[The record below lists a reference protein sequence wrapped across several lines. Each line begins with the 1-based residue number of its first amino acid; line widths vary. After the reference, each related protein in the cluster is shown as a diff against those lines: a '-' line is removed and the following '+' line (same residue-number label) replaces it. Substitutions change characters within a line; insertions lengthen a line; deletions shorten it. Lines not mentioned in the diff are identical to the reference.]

1 MVVHLLKQNRDD
13 LCMLAN
19 IRQRLFR
26 RREQWEQNLI
36 VLWFGNFMAGV
47 AFSLIM
53 PFMSLYIDTLG
64 DFTKAELGLWSGL
77 TYAITFLVTALI
89 SPWWGKIADRRGR
102 KLMLLRA
109 SLGMAVVLGAMG
121 LVQNVYELIA
131 LRMLQGVFSGYIS
144 NSNALIATSAPKAK
158 SGQAL
163 GTLTTGSVSGT
174 LLGPLL
180 GGIIAEATGYRT
192 TFFITG
198 TILMIVFFL
207 CLAFVHEEFTPIA
220 KGDQVP
226 GKQLLQ
232 ELKYPHLIIGMFVTT
247 MIIQASNNSISPL
260 LSLYV
265 RELMHHG
272 HNVALISGV
281 IAAIPG
287 IATLVAAPRFGALG
301 DRIGSEKILI
311 AGLIFAVFVYIPQA
325 FVQNVW
331 QLGGLRLLVGI
342 ADAALI
348 PQVQTILA
356 KYSPHQS
363 AGRIFSYNQSFQA
376 MGNVAGPLIGSSVS
390 GLFGYSGIF
399 ISTTVLIIVNLFWVN
414 QNTKVLRDQ
423 RKQKA

>member
-1 MVVHLLKQNRDD
+1 
-13 LCMLAN
+13 MLTA
-19 IRQRLFR
+19 IRQRLFKR
-26 RREQWEQNLI
+26 RAQWEQNLI

-64 DFTKAELGLWSGL
+64 HFTTTQLSLWSGL
-77 TYAITFLVTALI
+77 TYSVTFLITALI
-89 SPWWGKIADRRGR
+89 SPWWGKIADQRGR

-109 SLGMAVVLGAMG
+109 SLGLAIVLGSMG
-121 LVQNVYELIA
+121 LVQNIYELIG
-131 LRMLQGVFSGYIS
+131 LRLLQGFFSGYIS
-144 NSNALIATSAPKAK
+144 NANALIATSAPREK

-163 GTLTTGSVSGT
+163 GTLTTGNVSGT

-180 GGIIAEATGYRT
+180 GGIIAQATGYRT

-198 TILMIVFFL
+198 TILFIVFIL
-207 CLAFVHEEFTPIA
+207 CLVFVHEDFTPVQ

-226 GKQLLQ
+226 GRQLIH

-265 RELMHHG
+265 RQLIHHG
-272 HNVALISGV
+272 HNVALISGIV
-281 IAAIPG
+281 AAIPG
-287 IATLVAAPRFGALG
+287 IATLIAAPRFGALG
-301 DRIGSEKILI
+301 DRIGSEKILLG
-311 AGLIFAVFVYIPQA
+311 GLIFAVFVYVPQA

-331 QLGGLRLLVGI
+331 QLGALRLLVGV
-342 ADAALI
+342 ADAALL

-356 KYSPHQS
+356 KYSPHSS

-390 GLFGYSGIF
+390 GLFGYSGVF
-399 ISTTVLIIVNLFWVN
+399 LSTTVLVVINLFWVR
-414 QNTKVLRDQ
+414 QNTKVLHDEHQ
-423 RKQKA
+423 LQK

>member
-1 MVVHLLKQNRDD
+1 
-13 LCMLAN
+13 MLTH

-26 RREQWEQNLI
+26 PREQWEQNLV

-64 DFTKAELGLWSGL
+64 DFSAAQLSMWSGL
-77 TYAITFLVTALI
+77 TYSITFLVTAII

-109 SLGMAVVLGAMG
+109 SLGMAIVLGAMG

-131 LRMLQGVFSGYIS
+131 LRLLQGVFSGYIS
-144 NSNALIATSAPKAK
+144 NSNALIATSAPQEK

-163 GTLTTGSVSGT
+163 GTLTTGTVSGT

-180 GGIIAEATGYRT
+180 GGVAAEMTGYRT

-198 TILMIVFFL
+198 TILFVVFLL
-207 CLAFVHEEFTPIA
+207 CLAFVHENFTPIE

-232 ELKYPHLIIGMFVTT
+232 NLKYPHLIIGMFVTT

-265 RELMHHG
+265 RQLMDHG
-272 HNVALISGV
+272 KNVALVSGIV
-281 IAAIPG
+281 AAIPG
-287 IATLVAAPRFGALG
+287 IATLIAAPRFGALG
-301 DRIGSEKILI
+301 DRIGSDKILI
-311 AGLIFAVFVYIPQA
+311 GGLIFAVFVYIPQA

-331 QLGGLRLLVGI
+331 QLGALRLLVGI
-342 ADAALI
+342 ADAALL

-356 KYSPHQS
+356 KYSPHNS

-390 GLFGYSGIF
+390 GFFGYGGVF
-399 ISTTVLIIVNLFWVN
+399 ISTTVLVVINLFWVN
-414 QNTKVLRDQ
+414 QNTRVLRKNRADAA
-423 RKQKA
+423 KKTS

>member
-1 MVVHLLKQNRDD
+1 
-13 LCMLAN
+13 MLTN

-26 RREQWEQNLI
+26 RRAQWEQNLV

-64 DFTKAELGLWSGL
+64 NFTTAQLSLWSGV
-77 TYAITFLVTALI
+77 TYSITFLVTALI

-109 SLGMAVVLGAMG
+109 SLGLAIVLGAMG
-121 LVQNVYELIA
+121 LVQNIYELIG
-131 LRMLQGVFSGYIS
+131 LRLLQGFFSGYIS
-144 NSNALIATSAPKAK
+144 NSNALIATSAPQEK

-180 GGIIAEATGYRT
+180 GGIIAQATGYRT

-198 TILMIVFFL
+198 TILFIVFIL
-207 CLAFVHEEFTPIA
+207 CLVFVHEDFTPVE

-226 GKQLLQ
+226 GRQLIH

-265 RELMHHG
+265 RQLMHHG
-272 HNVALISGV
+272 NNVALVSGV
-281 IAAIPG
+281 VAATPG
-287 IATLVAAPRFGALG
+287 IATLIAAPRFGALG
-301 DRIGSEKILI
+301 DRIGSEKILLG
-311 AGLIFAVFVYIPQA
+311 GLIFAVFVYVPQA

-331 QLGGLRLLVGI
+331 QLGALRLLVGV
-342 ADAALI
+342 ADAALL

-356 KYSPHQS
+356 KYSPHSS

-390 GLFGYSGIF
+390 GLFGYNGVF
-399 ISTTVLIIVNLFWVN
+399 LSTTVLVIVNLFWVR
-414 QNTKVLRDQ
+414 QNTKVLREEHEI
-423 RKQKA
+423 QK

>member
-1 MVVHLLKQNRDD
+1 
-13 LCMLAN
+13 MLTN
-19 IRQRLFR
+19 VRQRLFR
-26 RREQWEQNLI
+26 RRAQWEQNLV

-64 DFTKAELGLWSGL
+64 NFTTAQLSLWSGV
-77 TYAITFLVTALI
+77 TYSITFLVTALI

-109 SLGMAVVLGAMG
+109 SLGLAIVLGAMG
-121 LVQNVYELIA
+121 LVQNIYELIG
-131 LRMLQGVFSGYIS
+131 LRLLQGFFSGYIS
-144 NSNALIATSAPKAK
+144 NSNALIATSAPQEK

-180 GGIIAEATGYRT
+180 GGIIAQATGYRT

-198 TILMIVFFL
+198 TILFIVFIL
-207 CLAFVHEEFTPIA
+207 CLVFVHEDFTPVE

-226 GKQLLQ
+226 GRQLIH

-265 RELMHHG
+265 RQLMHHG
-272 HNVALISGV
+272 NNVALVSGV
-281 IAAIPG
+281 VAATPG
-287 IATLVAAPRFGALG
+287 IATLIAAPRFGALG
-301 DRIGSEKILI
+301 DRIGSEKILLG
-311 AGLIFAVFVYIPQA
+311 GLIFAVFVYVPQA

-331 QLGGLRLLVGI
+331 QLGALRLLVGV
-342 ADAALI
+342 ADAALL

-356 KYSPHQS
+356 KYSPHSS

-390 GLFGYSGIF
+390 GLFGYSGVF
-399 ISTTVLIIVNLFWVN
+399 LSTTVLVIVNLFWVR
-414 QNTKVLRDQ
+414 QNTKVLREEHEI
-423 RKQKA
+423 QK

>member
-1 MVVHLLKQNRDD
+1 
-13 LCMLAN
+13 MLTN

-26 RREQWEQNLI
+26 RRAQWEQNLV

-64 DFTKAELGLWSGL
+64 NFTTAQLSLWSGV
-77 TYAITFLVTALI
+77 TYSITFLVTALI

-109 SLGMAVVLGAMG
+109 SLGLAIVLGAMG
-121 LVQNVYELIA
+121 LVQNIYELIG
-131 LRMLQGVFSGYIS
+131 LRLLQGFFSGYIS
-144 NSNALIATSAPKAK
+144 NSNALIATSAPQEK

-180 GGIIAEATGYRT
+180 GGIIAQATGYRT

-198 TILMIVFFL
+198 TILFIVFIL
-207 CLAFVHEEFTPIA
+207 CLVFVHEDFTPVQ

-226 GKQLLQ
+226 GRQLIH

-265 RELMHHG
+265 RQLMHHG
-272 HNVALISGV
+272 NNVALVSGV
-281 IAAIPG
+281 VAATPG
-287 IATLVAAPRFGALG
+287 IATLIAAPRFGALG
-301 DRIGSEKILI
+301 DRIGSEKILLG
-311 AGLIFAVFVYIPQA
+311 GLIFAVFVYVPQA

-331 QLGGLRLLVGI
+331 QLGALRLLVGV
-342 ADAALI
+342 ADAALL

-356 KYSPHQS
+356 KYSPHSS

-390 GLFGYSGIF
+390 GLFGYSGVF
-399 ISTTVLIIVNLFWVN
+399 LSTTVLVIVNLFWVR
-414 QNTKVLRDQ
+414 QNTKVLREEHEI
-423 RKQKA
+423 QK

>member
-1 MVVHLLKQNRDD
+1 
-13 LCMLAN
+13 MLTN

-26 RREQWEQNLI
+26 RRAQWEQNLV

-64 DFTKAELGLWSGL
+64 NFTTAQLSLWSGV
-77 TYAITFLVTALI
+77 TYSITFLVTALI

-109 SLGMAVVLGAMG
+109 SLGLAIVLGAMG
-121 LVQNVYELIA
+121 LVQNIYELIG
-131 LRMLQGVFSGYIS
+131 LRLLQGFFSGYIS
-144 NSNALIATSAPKAK
+144 NSNALIATSAPQEK

-180 GGIIAEATGYRT
+180 GGIIAQATGYRT
-192 TFFITG
+192 IFFITG
-198 TILMIVFFL
+198 TILFIVFIL
-207 CLAFVHEEFTPIA
+207 CLVFVHEDFTPVE

-226 GKQLLQ
+226 GRQLIH

-265 RELMHHG
+265 RQLMHHG
-272 HNVALISGV
+272 NNVALVSGV
-281 IAAIPG
+281 VAATPG
-287 IATLVAAPRFGALG
+287 IATLIAAPRFGALG
-301 DRIGSEKILI
+301 DRIGSEKILLG
-311 AGLIFAVFVYIPQA
+311 GLIFAVFVYVPQA

-331 QLGGLRLLVGI
+331 QLGALRLLVGV
-342 ADAALI
+342 ADAALL

-356 KYSPHQS
+356 KYSPHSS

-390 GLFGYSGIF
+390 GLFGYSGVF
-399 ISTTVLIIVNLFWVN
+399 LSTTVLVIVNLFWVR
-414 QNTKVLRDQ
+414 QNTKVLREEHEI
-423 RKQKA
+423 QK

>member
-1 MVVHLLKQNRDD
+1 
-13 LCMLAN
+13 MLTN

-26 RREQWEQNLI
+26 HRAQWEQNLV

-64 DFTKAELGLWSGL
+64 NFTTAQLSLWSGV
-77 TYAITFLVTALI
+77 TYSITFLVTALI

-109 SLGMAVVLGAMG
+109 SLGLAIVLGAMG
-121 LVQNVYELIA
+121 LVQNIYELIG
-131 LRMLQGVFSGYIS
+131 LRLLQGFFSGYIS
-144 NSNALIATSAPKAK
+144 NSNALIATSAPQEK

-180 GGIIAEATGYRT
+180 GGIIAQATGYRT

-198 TILMIVFFL
+198 TILFIVFIL
-207 CLAFVHEEFTPIA
+207 CLVFVHEDFTPVE

-226 GKQLLQ
+226 GRQLIH

-265 RELMHHG
+265 RQLMHHG
-272 HNVALISGV
+272 NNVALVSGV
-281 IAAIPG
+281 VAATPG
-287 IATLVAAPRFGALG
+287 IATLIAAPRFGALG
-301 DRIGSEKILI
+301 DRIGSEKILLG
-311 AGLIFAVFVYIPQA
+311 GLIFAVFVYVPQA

-331 QLGGLRLLVGI
+331 QLGALRLLVGV
-342 ADAALI
+342 ADAALL

-356 KYSPHQS
+356 KYSPHSS

-390 GLFGYSGIF
+390 GLFGYSGVF
-399 ISTTVLIIVNLFWVN
+399 LSTTVLVIVNLFWVR
-414 QNTKVLRDQ
+414 QNTKVLREEHEI
-423 RKQKA
+423 QK

>member
-1 MVVHLLKQNRDD
+1 
-13 LCMLAN
+13 MLTN

-26 RREQWEQNLI
+26 RRAQWEQNLV
-36 VLWFGNFMAGV
+36 VLWLGNFMAGV

-64 DFTKAELGLWSGL
+64 NFTTAQLSLWSGV
-77 TYAITFLVTALI
+77 TYSITFLVTALI

-109 SLGMAVVLGAMG
+109 SLGLAIVLGAMG
-121 LVQNVYELIA
+121 LVQNIYELIG
-131 LRMLQGVFSGYIS
+131 LRLLQGFFSGYIS
-144 NSNALIATSAPKAK
+144 NSNALIATSAPQEK

-180 GGIIAEATGYRT
+180 GGIIAQATGYRT

-198 TILMIVFFL
+198 TILFIVFIL
-207 CLAFVHEEFTPIA
+207 CLVFVHEDFTPVE

-226 GKQLLQ
+226 GRQLIH

-265 RELMHHG
+265 RQLMHHG
-272 HNVALISGV
+272 NNVALVSGV
-281 IAAIPG
+281 VAATPG
-287 IATLVAAPRFGALG
+287 IATLIAAPRFGALG
-301 DRIGSEKILI
+301 DRIGSEKILLG
-311 AGLIFAVFVYIPQA
+311 GLIFAVFVYVPQA

-331 QLGGLRLLVGI
+331 QLGALRLLVGV
-342 ADAALI
+342 ADAALL

-356 KYSPHQS
+356 KYSPHSS

-390 GLFGYSGIF
+390 GLFGYSGVF
-399 ISTTVLIIVNLFWVN
+399 LSTTVLVIVNLFWVR
-414 QNTKVLRDQ
+414 QNTKVLREEHEI
-423 RKQKA
+423 QK

>member
-1 MVVHLLKQNRDD
+1 
-13 LCMLAN
+13 MLTN

-26 RREQWEQNLI
+26 RRAQWEQNLV

-64 DFTKAELGLWSGL
+64 NFTTAQLSLWSGV
-77 TYAITFLVTALI
+77 TYSITFLVTALI

-109 SLGMAVVLGAMG
+109 SLGLAIVLGAMG
-121 LVQNVYELIA
+121 LVQNIYELIG
-131 LRMLQGVFSGYIS
+131 LRLLQGFFSGYIS
-144 NSNALIATSAPKAK
+144 NSNALIATSAPQEK

-180 GGIIAEATGYRT
+180 GGIIAQATGYRT

-198 TILMIVFFL
+198 TILFIVFIL
-207 CLAFVHEEFTPIA
+207 CLVFVHEDFTPVE

-226 GKQLLQ
+226 GRQLIH

-265 RELMHHG
+265 RQLMHHG
-272 HNVALISGV
+272 NNVALVSGV
-281 IAAIPG
+281 VAATPG
-287 IATLVAAPRFGALG
+287 IATLIAAPRFGALG
-301 DRIGSEKILI
+301 DRIGSEKILLG
-311 AGLIFAVFVYIPQA
+311 GLIFAVFVYVPQA

-331 QLGGLRLLVGI
+331 QLGALRLLVGV
-342 ADAALI
+342 ADAALL

-356 KYSPHQS
+356 KYSPHSS

-390 GLFGYSGIF
+390 GLFGYSGVF
-399 ISTTVLIIVNLFWVN
+399 LSTTVLVIVNLFWVR
-414 QNTKVLRDQ
+414 QNTKVLREEHEI
-423 RKQKA
+423 QK

>member
-1 MVVHLLKQNRDD
+1 
-13 LCMLAN
+13 MLTN
-19 IRQRLFR
+19 ICQRLFR
-26 RREQWEQNLI
+26 RRAQWEQNLV

-64 DFTKAELGLWSGL
+64 NFTTAQLSLWSGV
-77 TYAITFLVTALI
+77 TYSITFLVTALI

-109 SLGMAVVLGAMG
+109 SLGLAIVLGAMG
-121 LVQNVYELIA
+121 LVQNIYELIG
-131 LRMLQGVFSGYIS
+131 LRLLQGFFSGYIS
-144 NSNALIATSAPKAK
+144 NSNALIATSAPQEK

-180 GGIIAEATGYRT
+180 GGIIAQATGYRT

-198 TILMIVFFL
+198 TILFIVFIL
-207 CLAFVHEEFTPIA
+207 CLVFVHEDFTPVE

-226 GKQLLQ
+226 GRQLIH

-265 RELMHHG
+265 RQLMHHG
-272 HNVALISGV
+272 NNVALVSGV
-281 IAAIPG
+281 VAATPG
-287 IATLVAAPRFGALG
+287 IATLIAAPRFGALG
-301 DRIGSEKILI
+301 DRIGSEKILLG
-311 AGLIFAVFVYIPQA
+311 GLIFAVFVYVPQA

-331 QLGGLRLLVGI
+331 QLGALRLLVGV
-342 ADAALI
+342 ADAALL

-356 KYSPHQS
+356 KYSPHSS

-390 GLFGYSGIF
+390 GLFGYSGVF
-399 ISTTVLIIVNLFWVN
+399 LSTTVLVIVNLFWVR
-414 QNTKVLRDQ
+414 QNTKVLREEHEI
-423 RKQKA
+423 QK